1 MRKEDFFEVLGGL
14 DDDIVKGAKAPVK
27 KKVNWKA
34 WGAMAACLCLV
45 VVGASV
51 IQNPSAEPDM
61 EAVSPQPDH
70 DPESNITQ
78 SENEPKVPVKTNF
91 LVVNELDSMSMADMD
106 VKYVS
111 YAKLPYD
118 VWCAILEDFREYTGI
133 SYEDFTARVPDA
145 WEYVNFYSLAIRGYK
160 DAGLRD
166 EYRLHDYVF
175 DFRTAGGGEARIA
188 LCSAEQPLRD
198 CIIVCDN
205 PKQSEIN
212 GVPVVIHGIN
222 DLFIAGFVYADV
234 HYDIETRGIGLEEL
248 EELLSGVLSAS
259 EPVSDDEEHAS

>member
-1 MRKEDFFEVLGGL
+1 MRKEDFFEVLGEL

-27 KKVNWKA
+27 RKANWKA
-34 WGAMAACLCLV
+34 WGAMAACLCLAV
-45 VVGASV
+45 IGALV
-51 IQNPSAEPDM
+51 IQNPIREPDM
-61 EAVSPQPDH
+61 ETISPPPDH
-70 DPESNITQ
+70 DPEINTVS
-78 SENEPKVPVKTNF
+78 SEGDPKESVPVKTNF
-91 LVVNELDSMSMADMD
+91 LVVNELESLSMADMD
-106 VKYVS
+106 VKYVF
-111 YAKLPYD
+111 YEKLPYH
-118 VWCAILEDFREYTGI
+118 VWCAILEDFREYTGV
-133 SYEDFTARVPDA
+133 SYEDFTARIPDA

-160 DAGLRD
+160 DADLSD

-222 DLFIAGFVYADV
+222 DLFIAGFIYEDV

-259 EPVSDDEEHAS
+259 ESASEKEE